1 MKLKQPILYMVF
13 GGLTTVVNLLI
24 YQLAISLKTPYTVA
38 NGLAFI
44 AAVLF
49 AYVTNKHFVFESHAR
64 KFAELLRE
72 ICKFFTARIGT
83 FFIETLGLWF
93 MIDLLGMDT
102 SIPKY
107 IMTVA
112 VVVLNYFL
120 SKWYIFKGHQSM

>member
-1 MKLKQPILYMVF
+1 MKLKQPILYVIF
-13 GGLTTVVNLLI
+13 GGLTTVVNLFI
-24 YQLAISLKTPYTVA
+24 YQLAIYFKMPYTLA

-49 AYVTNKHFVFESHAR
+49 AYVTNKHFVFESHA
-64 KFAELLRE
+64 KKLAELLRE
-72 ICKFFTARIGT
+72 IGKFFTARIGT
-83 FFIETLGLWF
+83 FLMETLGLWF

-107 IMTVA
+107 IMTIA

-120 SKWYIFKGHQSM
+120 SKWYIFKSHQPM